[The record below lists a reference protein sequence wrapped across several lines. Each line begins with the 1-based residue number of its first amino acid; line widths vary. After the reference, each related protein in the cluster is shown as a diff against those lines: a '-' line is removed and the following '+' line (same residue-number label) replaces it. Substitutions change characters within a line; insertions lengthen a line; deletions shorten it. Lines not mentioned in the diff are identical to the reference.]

1 MDNKR
6 NARERIPADVLVAAE
21 AAGVPIHRSNGSG
34 VETGAAADV
43 DDVNDDDD
51 DDDDGFEFGEEE
63 ETKAR
68 KLLERDERRN
78 NSNDDD
84 GNRSSSS
91 SWSSSSDDEED
102 EEDEILDASELPQW
116 LNDIKRGKVNEKKR
130 TDENDDEDVDASHAE
145 PPRTKNEVYELPEV
159 LQVPDIGDQEEIER
173 VGTVVSV
180 VGDVCVV
187 VAEEVDQAPLDE
199 TTPLCLRTKIGVGFV
214 EEVFGPIQKPMY
226 TFRYDKRKCKNG
238 PEKMKIGDEIFCV
251 RSMKKTL
258 VPEKLYSKGYDNS
271 GANDEEVGNDDE
283 YSDDEAEAEAK
294 KAKNPKQRK
303 RKEKEIISASK
314 LWEGFVPKHQLPT
327 NHHLHQHHQQQ
338 PMMMMQPPIGQMAF
352 MGGMNPIP
360 QQQTTRAPVPGV
372 DFIPKMGDTSQG
384 QPPPPPR

>member
-51 DDDDGFEFGEEE
+51 DDDGFEFGEEE

-91 SWSSSSDDEED
+91 SLSSSSDDEED

-130 TDENDDEDVDASHAE
+130 TDENDDEDVDA
-145 PPRTKNEVYELPEV
+145 
-159 LQVPDIGDQEEIER
+159 
-173 VGTVVSV
+173 
-180 VGDVCVV
+180 
-187 VAEEVDQAPLDE
+187 
-199 TTPLCLRTKIGVGFV
+199 
-214 EEVFGPIQKPMY
+214 
-226 TFRYDKRKCKNG
+226 
-238 PEKMKIGDEIFCV
+238 
-251 RSMKKTL
+251 
-258 VPEKLYSKGYDNS
+258 
-271 GANDEEVGNDDE
+271 
-283 YSDDEAEAEAK
+283 
-294 KAKNPKQRK
+294 
-303 RKEKEIISASK
+303 
-314 LWEGFVPKHQLPT
+314 
-327 NHHLHQHHQQQ
+327 
-338 PMMMMQPPIGQMAF
+338 
-352 MGGMNPIP
+352 
-360 QQQTTRAPVPGV
+360 
-372 DFIPKMGDTSQG
+372 
-384 QPPPPPR
+384 